1 MTENKSKNNHQ
12 DELDFS
18 ILLASSIHD
27 MKNSLAMLLGSI
39 SQITAQCMPEGC
51 SSHKELTKVQHE
63 GQRVNRHLIQ
73 LLTLYRIRQDEYHL
87 NVDEQYLEDF
97 LEEVALENQELLELN
112 GIEIN
117 VDCDERLLG
126 YFDGELVR
134 GVINTI
140 INNAYQYTNTQIKLT
155 ANKLDGYTSISVMD
169 DGPGYPDKMILE
181 SGYTETEKNE
191 VSFSSGSTGLGLYF
205 SKVVADIHNEGT
217 RRGYIHLSN
226 DGINGGGKFTLYLP

>member
-1 MTENKSKNNHQ
+1 MTKEKSNDNHQ

-39 SQITAQCMPEGC
+39 SQISAQCMPEGC

-73 LLTLYRIRQDEYHL
+73 LLTLYRIRQDEYCL

-97 LEEVALENQELLELN
+97 LEEIVLENQELLALN
-112 GIEIN
+112 SIEIN
-117 VDCDERLLG
+117 VNCDENLSG
-126 YFDGELVR
+126 YFDAELVR

-140 INNAYQYTNTQIKLT
+140 INNAYQYTNTRIKLT
-155 ANKLDGYTSISVMD
+155 AEKSDGYTAISVKD

-181 SGYTETEKNE
+181 SGETETEKSE

-205 SKVVADIHNEGT
+205 SKVVADVHNNGN